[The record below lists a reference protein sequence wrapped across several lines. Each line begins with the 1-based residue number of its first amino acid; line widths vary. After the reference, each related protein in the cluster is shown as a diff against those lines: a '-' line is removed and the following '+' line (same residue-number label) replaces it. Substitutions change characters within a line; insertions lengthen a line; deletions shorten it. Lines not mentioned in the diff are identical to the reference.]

1 VINKFLIYIIFFV
14 NLSFF
19 ANASTEIPFPNM
31 FVSKVPITYKEEIEF
46 KGFEGKAINLS
57 NYNNEIFLLNFWA
70 TWCAPCKKEMPSL
83 NKLQSNF
90 KEIKIFPINIQESDK
105 KKSEIFFK
113 NLKINNLQI
122 YFDTN
127 SKLANI
133 FWLRGIPTTIIL
145 NKHKQEIARIVG
157 DADFENE
164 KFVKWLKENKK

>member
-1 VINKFLIYIIFFV
+1 MINKFLIYIIFSV

-46 KGFEGKAINLS
+46 KGFEGKPINLS

-122 YFDTN
+122 
-127 SKLANI
+127 
-133 FWLRGIPTTIIL
+133 
-145 NKHKQEIARIVG
+145 
-157 DADFENE
+157 
-164 KFVKWLKENKK
+164 